1 MIQFKKNSEIDGNQF
16 EGFTLPLDVTWGNPE
31 KTYTVFK
38 FSGRWT
44 WDEYHAAVKKGST
57 MIQDIPYNV
66 DILIDMSD
74 CKLFPNNMLSHFGA
88 SMQRPP
94 REFDLA
100 VIVTT
105 SGFVQTFATIID
117 KVYGKKGTRFKVVK
131 TLDEAHAIL
140 ASVNQHV

>member
-1 MIQFKKNSEIDGNQF
+1 LALE
-16 EGFTLPLDVTWGNPE
+16 VTWGNPE
-31 KTYTVFK
+31 KTYTIFK

-44 WDEYHAAVKKGST
+44 WDEYHAAVKQGT
-57 MIQDIPYNV
+57 MMIEDISYNV
-66 DILIDMSD
+66 NILIDMTE
-74 CKLFPNNMLSHFGA
+74 CNLFPNNMLSHFGA

-131 TLDEAHAIL
+131 TLAEAHTLL
-140 ASVNQHV
+140 ASANQRV